1 MFTVLFDR
9 YCIIVELPGD
19 PKIIQNGTAYE
30 GEVYTVE
37 CCVHGGKPLPTFSWS
52 FIGKYAP
59 TDLIFLSMQ
68 YNFGVLLLG
77 RRLYFLVDMH
87 TPVL

>member
-1 MFTVLFDR
+1 M
-9 YCIIVELPGD
+9 
-19 PKIIQNGTAYE
+19 
-30 GEVYTVE
+30 E
-37 CCVHGGKPLPTFSWS
+37 CSVQGGKPLPTFSWS